1 MRDRSVDPVA
11 ISQVREAY
19 DRLMSAFASADTD
32 KYFDCFHE
40 DASFVFPGE
49 AVLDSRA
56 AYRSTWSRWERAGLR
71 FTDVVAD
78 DVRVRVIGAAALV
91 THRIETTVVADGK
104 ASGSGAGNHRLLQ
117 RRWPLAGRPRVPVA
131 RRDVGTRRFPT
142 DGPPSLL
149 PRGPQNRTLPRTEP
163 GALR

>member
-1 MRDRSVDPVA
+1 MSDPGVDPVP

-32 KYFDCFHE
+32 RYFDCFHE

-56 AYRSTWSRWERAGLR
+56 AYRSTWSVWQREGLR

-78 DVRVRVIGAAALV
+78 DVRVRVIGTTAVV

-104 ASGSGAGNHRLLQ
+104 ASVDRERETIVFSNVGG
-117 RRWPLAGRPRVPVA
+117 RWLAVHEHLSPEE
-131 RRDVGTRRFPT
+131 T
-142 DGPPSLL
+142 
-149 PRGPQNRTLPRTEP
+149 
-163 GALR
+163 

>member
-1 MRDRSVDPVA
+1 MRDRSVDPAA

-19 DRLMSAFASADTD
+19 DRLISAFASADTD

-56 AYRSTWSRWERAGLR
+56 AYHSTWSRWKLEGLQ

-78 DVRVRVIGAAALV
+78 DVRVRVIGATAVV
-91 THRIETTVVADGK
+91 THHIETTTVVDGK
-104 ASGSGAGNHRLLQ
+104 ASVDRGAGNHRLLQ
-117 RRWPLAGRPRVPVA
+117 CRWPVAGRP
-131 RRDVGTRRFPT
+131 
-142 DGPPSLL
+142 
-149 PRGPQNRTLPRTEP
+149 
-163 GALR
+163 